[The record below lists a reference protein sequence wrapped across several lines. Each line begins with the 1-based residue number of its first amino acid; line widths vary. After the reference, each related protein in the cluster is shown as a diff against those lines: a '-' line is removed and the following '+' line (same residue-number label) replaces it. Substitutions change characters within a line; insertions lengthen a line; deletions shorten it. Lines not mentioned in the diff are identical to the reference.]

1 MLTKAS
7 EMSKYG
13 HKDFYTTTYSYM
25 HDKCLIDNCEFN
37 ISEVMQ
43 EALFDLIDSSK
54 ISLRFIKDAIRY
66 NRSNYFDSLDYKG
79 IVYTFR
85 NLQVQDGDG
94 GEKHYVNGFIVE
106 LMHNTLKTLGID
118 VDNWE
123 FMLGCHK
130 DTEEI

>member
-1 MLTKAS
+1 MLTKVS

-13 HKDFYTTTYSYM
+13 HKDFYTATYSYM

-54 ISLRFIKDAIRY
+54 ISLHFIKDAIRY

-85 NLQVQDGDG
+85 NL
-94 GEKHYVNGFIVE
+94 
-106 LMHNTLKTLGID
+106 
-118 VDNWE
+118 
-123 FMLGCHK
+123 
-130 DTEEI
+130 

>member
-13 HKDFYTTTYSYM
+13 HKDFYTATYSYM

-54 ISLRFIKDAIRY
+54 LGF
-66 NRSNYFDSLDYKG
+66 NWGGG
-79 IVYTFR
+79 IM
-85 NLQVQDGDG
+85 
-94 GEKHYVNGFIVE
+94 I
-106 LMHNTLKTLGID
+106 KTLYEPFK
-118 VDNWE
+118 NWSATGSV
-123 FMLGCHK
+123 F
-130 DTEEI
+130 I

>member
-13 HKDFYTTTYSYM
+13 HKDFYTATYSYM

-54 ISLRFIKDAIRY
+54 ISSHFIKDAIRY
-66 NRSNYFDSLDYKG
+66 NGG
-79 IVYTFR
+79 IMVL
-85 NLQVQDGDG
+85 NLHSQKSALLALCLAVCLLKMGI
-94 GEKHYVNGFIVE
+94 KLVNMIEV
-106 LMHNTLKTLGID
+106 TLRKKLKNI
-118 VDNWE
+118 N
-123 FMLGCHK
+123 F
-130 DTEEI
+130 